1 MLMPPPVPVTLAR
14 EKTAEIQI
22 LDAHHV
28 CVSYTLLTSPNDKIV
43 YTVPGSTYVG
53 VAHPIRLPLLL
64 SMLH

>member
-14 EKTAEIQI
+14 EKTAKIQI
-22 LDAHHV
+22 LDAHV

-43 YTVPGSTYVG
+43 YTVLGSTYVG